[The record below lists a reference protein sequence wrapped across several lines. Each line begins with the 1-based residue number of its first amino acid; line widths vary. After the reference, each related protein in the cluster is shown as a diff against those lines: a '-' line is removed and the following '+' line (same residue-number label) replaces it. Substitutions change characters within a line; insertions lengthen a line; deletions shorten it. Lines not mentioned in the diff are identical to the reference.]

1 MVRVYIGGMDQLT
14 KEHMKIAR
22 RVTRAQARRWSVPAH
37 EHEDLLQEVLTR
49 LVRYPPKEVESNNR
63 GATFGTLVR
72 MNANWVLQDVYSLRR
87 AENRSK
93 KQQARVA
100 GLQATRSVGLYQPNP
115 EGEAHL
121 LDERILPSM
130 ASAEDVYMASVPSA
144 RQERLWRAIQELP
157 DFQREV
163 VTDQFYEELSVAA
176 SASRLGV
183 SEGEIASARTA
194 AMRKLKRQL
203 NPRGKS
209 A

>member
-1 MVRVYIGGMDQLT
+1 MDQLT

-22 RVTRAQARRWSVPAH
+22 RVTRAQARRWKVPGQ
-37 EHEDLLQEVLTR
+37 EYEDILQEVLAR
-49 LVRYPPKEVESNNR
+49 LVRYPPKKVVSNDQ
-63 GATFGTLVR
+63 GATFGKLVR
-72 MNANWVLQDVYSLRR
+72 MNANWVLLDMHGLRHGKNQYKT
-87 AENRSK
+87 EK
-93 KQQARVA
+93 ARVA

-144 RQERLWRAIQELP
+144 REERLWRAIQDLP
-157 DFQREV
+157 EFQREV

-183 SEGEIASARTA
+183 TEGEIASARTA